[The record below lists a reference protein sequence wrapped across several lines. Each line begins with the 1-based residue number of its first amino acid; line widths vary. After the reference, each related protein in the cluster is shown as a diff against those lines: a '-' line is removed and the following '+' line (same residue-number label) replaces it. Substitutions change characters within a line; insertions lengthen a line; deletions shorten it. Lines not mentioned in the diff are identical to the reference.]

1 MPEPTTVWMVH
12 LRRGQDV
19 SEVEGGIE
27 LESEA
32 LVFTGK
38 MDGAPI
44 SFPFANVRHAKRLR
58 GSPVLLL
65 EWEWDGD
72 HRKTA
77 FYFSQPPP
85 LTPPEQGLST
95 VPGDPFTTRPVGAFG
110 AIRRSSKRRH
120 QKTNIQYLQTVGI
133 KQKDLIKAW
142 VDAIME
148 RRVAP

>member
-38 MDGAPI
+38 KDGAPI

-77 FYFSQPPP
+77 VTDADGRFTATGLREGVYGVEELPTTTSSSGS
-85 LTPPEQGLST
+85 PPEPRPCGT
-95 VPGDPFTTRPVGAFG
+95 IRAGDRDVELRMPR
-110 AIRRSSKRRH
+110 
-120 QKTNIQYLQTVGI
+120 
-133 KQKDLIKAW
+133 
-142 VDAIME
+142 
-148 RRVAP
+148 